1 MFPENIELVY
11 HASELDRL
19 EATIK
24 RYIDAGQYNDHI
36 WNQYK
41 GLTGQNNQNNQSIQ
55 KTP

>member
-1 MFPENIELVY
+1 LFPENIELVY

-41 GLTGQNNQNNQSIQ
+41 GLTGQNNQSIQ